1 MPEITQREFDLAPL
15 ARLGA
20 ALALAFLSAAEA
32 AILSAPA
39 TFYLSRPPKPMG
51 EFDGIAAFGEMVV
64 VAGAVA
70 AIVFVGM
77 FAFVVTRRKPAGWI
91 TPLGWTLCAALAVVT
106 TTLLIAHFQNG
117 ILWGFGLSA
126 TVLII
131 GLVRVFR
138 LGATMSSHDASVE

>member
-1 MPEITQREFDLAPL
+1 
-15 ARLGA
+15 LGA
-20 ALALAFLSAAEA
+20 ALAIAFLGAAEA

-39 TFYLSRPPKPMG
+39 ALYLSRPPRPMG
-51 EFDGIAAFGEMVV
+51 EFDGVAAFGEMLV

-77 FAFVVTRRKPAGWI
+77 FAFVVTRRKTASWI

-106 TTLLIAHFQNG
+106 ITLLMAHFQNG

-126 TVLII
+126 TILII
-131 GLVRVFR
+131 GLVRVLR
-138 LGATMSSHDASVE
+138 LGAAMNSGDISVE

>member
-1 MPEITQREFDLAPL
+1 MPEIAREEFDLTPL

-20 ALALAFLSAAEA
+20 ALAIAFLSAAEA
-32 AILSAPA
+32 AILSGPA
-39 TFYLSRPPKPMG
+39 TFYLRRQPRPMG

-77 FAFVVTRRKPAGWI
+77 FAFVVTRRKTAGWI
-91 TPLGWTLCAALAVVT
+91 TPLGWTLCAALAVAT
-106 TTLLIAHFQNG
+106 ITLLMAHFQNG

-126 TVLII
+126 TLLII
-131 GLVRVFR
+131 GLVRVFG
-138 LGATMSSHDASVE
+138 L